1 MDSGALIVNDIA
13 IIRSHHGVKGVG
25 VPFQWVCANTAI
37 ALRRLVRND
46 GDIAASFVMNSRSL
60 ATSPCDGCTIL
71 TAVATG
77 RVDKNISAVAD
88 FRAVICANDGIHAM
102 ACNIAFIFN

>member
-1 MDSGALIVNDIA
+1 MDSGVLITNDIA
-13 IIRSHHGVKGVG
+13 ITRSQHGVKGVG
-25 VPFQWVCANTAI
+25 VPFQWVCAITAT

-46 GDIAASFVMNSRSL
+46 GDIAAGFVMNSRSL
-60 ATSPCDGCTIL
+60 AISPCDGCTIL
-71 TAVATG
+71 TAVAIG

-88 FRAVICANDGIHAM
+88 FRAVICANDGIYAM